1 MQLRLK
7 LLAPTLLAAFLAVAG
22 IAGMSVLDRRL
33 AVTSEHERDTRVR
46 TAIAE
51 AVQNRQLQTS
61 NAADLLARNW
71 RFIDDV
77 AVGQLDHIT
86 DALTPLHNELGISFL
101 AVYDPQGRV
110 MVRGDHPEWFGKTD
124 DLLPLI
130 HESLAGS
137 APVSCLTRH
146 AGEVMVLALRRLDSL
161 DSHLGVLAVGMVIDQ
176 EFADTFSA
184 DHGVHLVIESH
195 GAMVLASR
203 GWRRDWTENGNWIS
217 DVLPLPVLLDT
228 DLSVTCWRNISAD
241 VIARRQHLALI
252 MALAVASAALIW
264 ISHRMIATT
273 VNSLDGARRAAE
285 AAERRVAEIE
295 ALRDEAFL
303 QGMIADSPIGYLV
316 VDQEA
321 GTVLYANRRFLAM
334 WGLDLRSD
342 DLRGR
347 MPINELVQRCAT
359 QARDPQGWIASTG
372 ALASPD
378 ERAMVDDEVAFADG
392 RIAHRFSAQ
401 IRDAQDRYLGRVFL
415 FEDITSR
422 KRYEGDLIAA
432 KEGAEAANRAK
443 SEFLSV
449 MSHELRT
456 PLNGVIGL
464 GHVLAETQLDD
475 HQRECADTILG
486 CGRHLLTVIN
496 DILDFSK
503 IEAGKMSVEQIPY
516 SPIVVLHDVQAVVAK
531 QARDK
536 GLALTVHIA
545 PDIPERIAGDPQRVR
560 QILLNLISNA
570 VKFTDRGTVSISAQN
585 VGKRLHLTVTD
596 TGIGVT
602 PEAQARLFAPFI
614 QADSST
620 SRRFGGTGLGLAISR
635 RLAELLGGTIT
646 LLSRPGQGS
655 AFTVDLPLV
664 PVLPGAALV
673 PRDGSSS
680 AQASQI
686 FSGMRILVVEDD
698 AVNRLVAKRLLGS
711 LGCII
716 ELVDNGEAAL
726 ARHERRLL
734 GEPLDAVLLDMQMPG
749 MDGPTCAH
757 EWRAREELSGLPR
770 LPLIALTAATRDEDR
785 QRCRDAGMDGFLAK
799 PLDPAALTSELRRCL
814 VPPAK
819 PTV

>member
-1 MQLRLK
+1 MHLRLK

-33 AVTSEHERDTRVR
+33 AGTAEHDRDMRVR
-46 TAIAE
+46 AGIAE

-86 DALTPLHNELGISFL
+86 DALTPLHSELGISFL

-110 MVRGDHPEWFGKTD
+110 MVRGDKPESFGTTD
-124 DLLPLI
+124 DLLPLVRQG
-130 HESLAGS
+130 LMRK
-137 APVSCLTRH
+137 APDSCLTRYS
-146 AGEVMVLALRRLDSL
+146 GSVMVLALRRLESVGTT
-161 DSHLGVLAVGMVIDQ
+161 LGVLAVGMEIDQ

-184 DHGVHLVIESH
+184 DHGVHLIIESH
-195 GAMVLASR
+195 GTLILASR
-203 GWRRDWTENGNWIS
+203 GWKKEWADNSDWQADT
-217 DVLPLPVLLDT
+217 LPLPVLLDT
-228 DLSVTCWRNISAD
+228 DLTVTCWRNGSAD
-241 VIARRQHLALI
+241 ETSRRQHLALI
-252 MALAVASAALIW
+252 AALAMASATLIW
-264 ISHRMIATT
+264 VSHRMIATT
-273 VNSLDGARRAAE
+273 ATSLDRARRAAE

-295 ALRDEAFL
+295 ARRNEAFL
-303 QGMIADSPIGYLV
+303 QGMITDSPIAYLV
-316 VDQEA
+316 VDQQA
-321 GTVLYANRRFLAM
+321 GTVLFANRRFMTL
-334 WGLDLRSD
+334 WGLDLRPD

-347 MPINELVQRCAT
+347 MPIEELVQRCAI
-359 QARDPQGWIASTG
+359 QAKDPAAWIASTG

-378 ERAMVDDEVAFADG
+378 ERAVVDDEIAFADG

-401 IRDAQDRYLGRVFL
+401 IRDATDHYLGRVFL
-415 FEDITSR
+415 FEDITGR
-422 KRYEGDLIAA
+422 KRYEADLIAA

-464 GHVLAETQLDD
+464 GHVLADTQLDD
-475 HQRECADTILG
+475 HQRECADTIVG

-503 IEAGKMSVEQIPY
+503 IEAGKMSVEQIPF
-516 SPIVVLHDVQAVVAK
+516 SPRAVLTDVQALVAE

-536 GLALTVHIA
+536 GLGLSLDIA
-545 PDIPERIAGDPQRVR
+545 PDVPERVGGDPQRVR

-570 VKFTDRGTVSISAQN
+570 VKFTDRGSVIVAVKIAAN
-585 VGKRLHLTVTD
+585 RLHLIVTD

-655 AFTVDLPLV
+655 VFTVDLPLH
-664 PVLPGAALV
+664 PVLPGAAQV
-673 PRDGSSS
+673 RRDGSSS
-680 AQASQI
+680 ARTGQLFA
-686 FSGMRILVVEDD
+686 GLHILVVEDD

-711 LGCII
+711 LGCVV
-716 ELVDNGEAAL
+716 ELVDSGEAAL

-734 GEPLDAVLLDMQMPG
+734 GEHLDVMLLDMQMPG
-749 MDGPTCAH
+749 MDGPACAR
-757 EWRAREELSGLPR
+757 ELRAREEITSLPR
-770 LPLIALTAATRDEDR
+770 LPVIALTAATRDEDR
-785 QRCRDAGMDGFLAK
+785 LICREAGMDGFLAK

-814 VPPAK
+814 GQSK
-819 PTV
+819 SSG